1 MSIVLLILS
10 AVVLAAAART
20 YRHGARVPAL
30 GLLGLALLIASPA
43 FITTVPT
50 GRVGIP
56 VLFGKVRG
64 DFLSEGIHL
73 VNPLVAVPALSVRT
87 ETYTMSAVIQEG
99 AVKADDS
106 IRALSRDGLEM
117 PLDVTVAYRL
127 IPEDAPWVY
136 RNLGSQYVDS
146 IIRPAAR
153 TAVREGLAQF
163 SAHEA
168 YGAKRREL
176 ADRMQQFLQQRIAAL
191 TAQYKDFAGRGFE
204 IHPVMLRN
212 VGLPAS
218 LRGAIELKLA
228 AEQEALK
235 MPFILERELK
245 EAERKKIEAGGIAD
259 FQKIVSEGI
268 NESFLRWKG
277 IEATQALAK
286 SENAKIVVIGAGKN
300 GLPVI
305 LNPD

>member
-1 MSIVLLILS
+1 MSTASS
-10 AVVLAAAART
+10 AR
-20 YRHGARVPAL
+20 R
-30 GLLGLALLIASPA
+30 
-43 FITTVPT
+43 
-50 GRVGIP
+50 
-56 VLFGKVRG
+56 
-64 DFLSEGIHL
+64 
-73 VNPLVAVPALSVRT
+73 
-87 ETYTMSAVIQEG
+87 
-99 AVKADDS
+99 
-106 IRALSRDGLEM
+106 LE
-117 PLDVTVAYRL
+117 R
-127 IPEDAPWVY
+127 
-136 RNLGSQYVDS
+136 QK
-146 IIRPAAR
+146 
-153 TAVREGLAQF
+153 REGLAQF
-163 SAHEA
+163 SAHDA
-168 YGAKRREL
+168 YGVRRREL

-191 TAQYKDFAGRGFE
+191 TAQYPDFAGRAFD

-268 NESFLRWKG
+268 NDSFLRWKG